1 MKLAFPHA
9 GQAWVPV
16 KTLMDKA
23 GAEVIV
29 PPRCSKRTLTF
40 GARYSPEWMCLP
52 YKVNLGNFIEALEMG
67 ADTLVHVSGP
77 GLCRL
82 GNYAK
87 LSEEILHDLGYDFR
101 MILFD
106 WQDNPFS
113 GMMNTIGEM
122 LGPKP
127 MREFIGDVRYMIS
140 QLKVLDEIEQRVHYV
155 RPREIERGSIT
166 RIWRT
171 VGDRVCAAHT
181 REALKE
187 VREEILAELNGVP
200 QDPNAD
206 PLRVGLVGEFFM
218 ALEPFCNMDAEEE
231 LGKMGVEVTRSAW
244 LSGWTNDWLIMGSLG
259 MSHGQKVKKAAQ
271 RYLKR
276 DVSGDAVQSLGETVL
291 HQKEGFDGILH
302 IQPFT
307 CMPEIIAQ
315 NIMPA
320 VTKDYDIPV
329 LPVIID
335 EQMGRAGFITRLEAF
350 VDLMRRRRE
359 ISRSAGKTSVLET
372 GPRPSGA
379 SVVTR

>member
-16 KTLMDKA
+16 KTLLDKA
-23 GAEVIV
+23 GVEVVV
-29 PPRCSKRTLTF
+29 PPRCSKRTLTL

-87 LSEEILHDLGYDFR
+87 LSEEILRDQGYEFR

-106 WQDNPFS
+106 WQDNPFR
-113 GMMNTIGEM
+113 GIMNTIEEM

-127 MREFIGDVRYMIS
+127 MREFIGDVRFMIS
-140 QLKVLDEIEQRVHYV
+140 QLKILDEIEQKVHYV
-155 RPREIERGSIT
+155 RPRETDKGAAS
-166 RIWRT
+166 RIWRS
-171 VGDRVCAAHT
+171 VGDRVCAAHS

-187 VREEILAELNGVP
+187 VRREVLAELEAIP
-200 QDPNAD
+200 QDPQAD

-231 LGKMGVEVTRSAW
+231 LGKMGVQVTRSAW

-259 MSHGQKVKKAAQ
+259 LSHGQKVKNAAR

-320 VTKDYDIPV
+320 VVRDYEIPV
-329 LPVIID
+329 LPVTID

-359 ISRSAGKTSVLET
+359 TNRSAGKPRPLET
-372 GPRPSGA
+372 DARPERMPA
-379 SVVTR
+379 VKR